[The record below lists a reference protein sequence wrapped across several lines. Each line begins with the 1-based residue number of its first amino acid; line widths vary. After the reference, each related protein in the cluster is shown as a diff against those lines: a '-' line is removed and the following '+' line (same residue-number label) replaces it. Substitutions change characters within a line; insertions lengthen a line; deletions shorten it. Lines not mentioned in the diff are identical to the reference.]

1 MQQNRAFR
9 QHMHNEVLRELG
21 MLDREILRQPEFK
34 QPTTAKGTHLR
45 NVTWGEMC
53 PQTLARLTKLN
64 KPSAQEQPA
73 TSLVAPVDSINAH
86 ARGLVLHRAGWKRDA
101 QNDEKTGSHVPPC
114 LLI

>member
-1 MQQNRAFR
+1 
-9 QHMHNEVLRELG
+9 
-21 MLDREILRQPEFK
+21 MLDRKLLEQPEFK
-34 QPTTAKGTHLR
+34 TAKTQQEIHLR
-45 NVTWGEMC
+45 AVAWRRLC
-53 PQTLARLTKLN
+53 AKTLDLLVKLN

-101 QNDEKTGSHVPPC
+101 QNDEKTGIHVPPF